1 MTARHVAGVEEELKF
16 VADRK
21 TFKAALSIPLLGG
34 SAEAPE
40 WLRRRSVYFDTEDAD
55 LMRHSV
61 TLRVRRAK
69 AAYIMG
75 LEGRGSKP
83 RLL

>member
-1 MTARHVAGVEEELKF
+1 MIHAAHTHTMTARHVAGVQEELKF

-40 WLRRRSVYFDTEDAD
+40 WL
-55 LMRHSV
+55 L
-61 TLRVRRAK
+61 LRPIF
-69 AAYIMG
+69 YTSI
-75 LEGRGSKP
+75 S
-83 RLL
+83 

>member
-1 MTARHVAGVEEELKF
+1 MIHAAHTHTMTARHVAGVEEELKF

-40 WLRRRSVYFDTEDAD
+40 
-55 LMRHSV
+55 
-61 TLRVRRAK
+61 
-69 AAYIMG
+69 
-75 LEGRGSKP
+75 
-83 RLL
+83 

>member
-1 MTARHVAGVEEELKF
+1 MIYAAHTHTMTARHVAGVEEELKF

-40 WLRRRSVYFDTEDAD
+40 WLQLRSVYFDTEERRPDA
-55 LMRHSV
+55 S
-61 TLRVRRAK
+61 
-69 AAYIMG
+69 
-75 LEGRGSKP
+75 
-83 RLL
+83 